1 MRKPRV
7 ADEQPS
13 SGIGRASALLASG
26 TLVSRILGFISAAV
40 LAAAIGLQGS
50 SADTFTLAN
59 QLPNNIYAIIAG
71 GLLTAV
77 LVPQIVRAGLH
88 DDGGQKFIN
97 RLITLGVV
105 VFLGIAV
112 IATLCAPLLVSL
124 YAQSGPRGFSDDE
137 MALAIAFAYWCLP
150 QLFFYALY
158 TLLGEVLN
166 GRRVFGPFTWAPAL
180 NNLIAIGG
188 LVLFISLY
196 GGAEHHT
203 DASSWTPD
211 RIALLAGSATVG
223 IAAQALVLGLFWRRA
238 GLKYRPEFQWRG
250 VGLGNTGRAAA
261 WVFGMVLATQIAGIV
276 ETNVATLASGEGDA
290 SLAVMRYGWLIFML
304 PHSIVTVSI
313 ATAYFTRMSNHASAG
328 DIPAVRDDVSSSL
341 RFILMFMVFAC
352 VGLLVLAW
360 PFSAVFGATYGE
372 VANLTAVLMA
382 YLVGLIPFTIIFVLH
397 RVFFSLEDTRTPF
410 FVQVVQVVI
419 YITGAL
425 LVGAFVPTQW
435 IAVSL
440 AGVITIAGTIQT
452 TLAGILLHRRIG
464 GLGMASVARRAG
476 WFLLAALPA
485 AGVGVGVIALLGGVG
500 DGAFPVH
507 SILGGIVTMA
517 IAGSAMLAVYC
528 GILLATK
535 NPEFVAFARP
545 VLSRLRRS

>member
-1 MRKPRV
+1 MRTPRV
-7 ADEQPS
+7 SESP

-26 TLVSRILGFISAAV
+26 TLVSRILGFVSAAV
-40 LAAAIGLQGS
+40 LATAIGLQGS

-105 VFLGIAV
+105 VFLVITV
-112 IATLCAPLLVSL
+112 IATLCAPLLVGL
-124 YAQSGPRGFSDDE
+124 YAQSGDRGFSSAE
-137 MALAIAFAYWCLP
+137 MALAIGFAYWCLP

-166 GRRVFGPFTWAPAL
+166 ARKVFGPFTWSPAL
-180 NNLIAIGG
+180 NNLIAIAG
-188 LVLFISLY
+188 LVVFIAIY
-196 GGAEHHT
+196 GSAENHT

-223 IAAQALVLGLFWRRA
+223 IAAQALVLAFFWRRA
-238 GLKYRPEFQWRG
+238 GLKFRPEFQWRG
-250 VGLGNTGRAAA
+250 VGLGNTGKAAA

-290 SLAVMRYGWLIFML
+290 SLAIMRYGWLIFML

-341 RFILMFMVFAC
+341 RFILMFMIFAC
-352 VGLLVLAW
+352 IGLFVLAW
-360 PFSAVFGATYGE
+360 PFSAVFGVTYGE
-372 VANLTAVLMA
+372 VGNLTIVLMA

-410 FVQVVQVVI
+410 FVQLVQVVI
-419 YITGAL
+419 YISGAL

-440 AGVITIAGTIQT
+440 AGVITVAGTIQT
-452 TLAGILLHRRIG
+452 LLAGILLHRRIG
-464 GLGMASVARRAG
+464 GLGMGSVARRAG
-476 WFLLAALPA
+476 WFALAALPA
-485 AGVGVGVIALLGGVG
+485 AAAGIGVIALLGGVG
-500 DGAFPVH
+500 DGAFPVA
-507 SILGGIVTMA
+507 SKIGGIATMA
-517 IAGSAMLAVYC
+517 AAGSVMLAVYC

-535 NPEFVAFARP
+535 NPEFLSFARP
-545 VLSRLRRS
+545 ILSRVRRS

>member
-1 MRKPRV
+1 M
-7 ADEQPS
+7 ADRNPS
-13 SGIGRASALLASG
+13 SDIGRASALLASG

-59 QLPNNIYAIIAG
+59 QLPNNIYAVIAG

-77 LVPQIVRAGLH
+77 LVPQIVRASLH

-97 RLITLGVV
+97 RIITLGVIL
-105 VFLGIAV
+105 FLGIT
-112 IATLCAPLLVSL
+112 ILATLSAPLLVGL
-124 YAQSGPRGFSDDE
+124 YAQSGPRGFSSDE

-166 GRRVFGPFTWAPAL
+166 ARRVFGPFTWAPAL

-188 LVLFISLY
+188 LVLFMSLY
-196 GGAEHHT
+196 GGAENHM
-203 DASSWTPD
+203 DASSWTVD
-211 RIALLAGSATVG
+211 RVAVLAGSATLG
-223 IAAQALVLGLFWRRA
+223 IAAQALVLGFFWRRA

-250 VGLGNTGRAAA
+250 VGLGSTGKAAA

-290 SLAVMRYGWLIFML
+290 SLAIMRYGWLIFML

-313 ATAYFTRMSNHASAG
+313 ATAYFTRMSKHASAG
-328 DIPAVRDDVSSSL
+328 DISAVRNDVSSSL
-341 RFILMFMVFAC
+341 RVILMFMVFAW
-352 VGLLVLAW
+352 VGLFVLAW
-360 PFSAVFGATYGE
+360 PFSAVFGATYAE
-372 VANLTAVLMA
+372 VGNLTIVLMA
-382 YLVGLIPFTIIFVLH
+382 YLAGLIPFTVIFVLH

-410 FVQVVQVVI
+410 LVQLVQVI
-419 YITGAL
+419 LYISMAL
-425 LVGAFVPTQW
+425 LIGAYVPTQW

-440 AGVITIAGTIQT
+440 AAAISIAGLIQT
-452 TLAGILLHRRIG
+452 ILVGVLLHRRVG
-464 GLGMASVARRAG
+464 GLGMRTVARQSA

-485 AGVGVGVIALLGGVG
+485 AAVGIGIIALLGGVG
-500 DGAFPVH
+500 AGSFPVT
-507 SILGGIVTMA
+507 SPLGGITTMA
-517 IAGSAMLAVYC
+517 LSGSAMLAVYC
-528 GILLATK
+528 AILLATK
-535 NPEFVAFARP
+535 NPEFLAFLRPVFARI
-545 VLSRLRRS
+545 RRSS